1 MENYVRLK
9 EIPDHF
15 GLNRGD
21 TVWISS
27 DVKELIYSCMEH
39 DDDTDMNVL
48 IDRIQEIITPSGT
61 LLIPTF
67 NWDFCKGIAYDI
79 KKTPCRTGVIGKCAL
94 KRDDFKRTKHP
105 IYSFAVWG
113 AGTEELVSMN
123 NKSSFGADSPF
134 SYCKD
139 HDAKNIFIDVE
150 CQHSFTFVHYV
161 EEQIGVKY
169 RYLKDFTAD
178 YRDED
183 GSVSQRTYSM
193 NVRDL
198 DLDIFVTIFPFEEDF
213 KKAGASKRF
222 TVNGI
227 SMKTVDIGKVY
238 NMIADDV
245 KNNRSRKI
253 CTYKGQND
261 NE

>member
-79 KKTPCRTGVIGKCAL
+79 KKTP
-94 KRDDFKRTKHP
+94 
-105 IYSFAVWG
+105 
-113 AGTEELVSMN
+113 
-123 NKSSFGADSPF
+123 
-134 SYCKD
+134 
-139 HDAKNIFIDVE
+139 
-150 CQHSFTFVHYV
+150 
-161 EEQIGVKY
+161 
-169 RYLKDFTAD
+169 
-178 YRDED
+178 
-183 GSVSQRTYSM
+183 
-193 NVRDL
+193 
-198 DLDIFVTIFPFEEDF
+198 
-213 KKAGASKRF
+213 
-222 TVNGI
+222 
-227 SMKTVDIGKVY
+227 
-238 NMIADDV
+238 
-245 KNNRSRKI
+245 
-253 CTYKGQND
+253 
-261 NE
+261 